1 LIWASLLFDCFAV
14 LSVVFFVF
22 LDLGAAFFFGVAFF
36 VDDFG
41 VGVFFSA
48 MPLFTNG

>member
-1 LIWASLLFDCFAV
+1 VLF
-14 LSVVFFVF
+14 
-22 LDLGAAFFFGVAFF
+22 DLGAALFFGVAFF
-36 VDDFG
+36 VDDFE